1 MENWMKKYNIQMI
14 TRDSNNVCTVEM
26 YDLINK
32 QTKKSMYKKSVAFMN
47 KKIVK

>member
-1 MENWMKKYNIQMI
+1 MI

-32 QTKKSMYKKSVAFMN
+32 QTNEKKYVQKECC
-47 KKIVK
+47 IYE